1 MQKPIMSKS
10 SQFIERWSM
19 AEFINARLGAM
30 LMVMSFSFLSL
41 TAVLIYI
48 IIKPRPIY
56 YVPGVVS
63 AGIAYSQNTP
73 KTTAV
78 MFSASWLLNWTNF
91 TPASVED
98 AYKRAQRFMSPRLLN
113 QTRTRLKK
121 DIQQVKENNIASLFS
136 LNQDPQVKEDSQG
149 FEVFIKGDK
158 GVYMGKEEIKLQ
170 KTVYHIRLRQT
181 PPTDFN
187 PYGLIIDDVNQEV
200 IE

>member
-1 MQKPIMSKS
+1 
-10 SQFIERWSM
+10 
-19 AEFINARLGAM
+19 
-30 LMVMSFSFLSL
+30 MVMSFCFLVL
-41 TAVLIYI
+41 TAALVFMIT
-48 IIKPRPIY
+48 KPRPIY
-56 YVPGVVS
+56 YVPGVGS

-73 KTTAV
+73 QTTAV

-98 AYKRAQRFMSPRLLN
+98 VYKRAQRFMSPRLLN
-113 QTRTRLKK
+113 QTRNRLKK

-136 LNQDPQVKEDSQG
+136 LNQDPQVREDSQG
-149 FEVFIKGDK
+149 FNVVIKGDK

-170 KTVYHIRLRQT
+170 RTIYHIRLKPT

-200 IE
+200 MDDVK